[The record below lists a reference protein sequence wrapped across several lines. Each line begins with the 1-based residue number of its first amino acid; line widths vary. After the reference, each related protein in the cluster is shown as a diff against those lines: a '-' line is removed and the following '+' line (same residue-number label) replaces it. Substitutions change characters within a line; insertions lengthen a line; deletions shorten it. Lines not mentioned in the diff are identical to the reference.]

1 MPAAEKVKSKK
12 SIQQEADALEKP
24 FFYGETEFGKVKCFL
39 FRNLTN
45 LRKER
50 RIWWWALWSWSILC
64 SQTTWDTSYSQQV
77 QTKSSQY

>member
-50 RIWWWALWSWSILC
+50 RI
-64 SQTTWDTSYSQQV
+64 
-77 QTKSSQY
+77 